1 MIPMHSAQVT
11 PAIIAVAHAHN
22 WSQGVSLVQTEVPR
36 IVVMPKLVANI
47 RGQWLPISVP
57 GLRLP
62 KIITL
67 NFGVAQNINISARNV
82 ATPPFMPLR
91 IEWVPEHKKS
101 TATTV
106 VALPA
111 LALDWGHSAPIKTQ
125 ISASAPWILWGGVG
139 RINVSLKNLGT
150 TWAPAAATVQVG
162 NNITQLDTGVP
173 IQVGGVAKVGSA
185 MLGPL
190 APGFH
195 TIVVSAPG
203 AKPVPRQ
210 VVDIPPL
217 PIIMAALGFSM
228 AEVWNLIAR
237 KRKGR

>member
-1 MIPMHSAQVT
+1 MIPMHSAQVR
-11 PAIIAVAHAHN
+11 PAIIAVAHSRN
-22 WSQGVSLVQTEVPR
+22 WSQGVTLVQTEVPR
-36 IVVMPKLVANI
+36 IVVIPKLVANI

-62 KIITL
+62 KAITL
-67 NFGVAQNINISARNV
+67 DFGVAQDISISAHNV
-82 ATPPFMPLR
+82 ATPPSMPLR
-91 IEWVPEHKKS
+91 IEWVPIHNKS
-101 TATTV
+101 TSTTV

-111 LALDWGHSAPIKTQ
+111 LALDWGHSSPVRTQ
-125 ISASAPWILWGGVG
+125 ISVSAPWILWGGVG
-139 RINVSLKNLGT
+139 YINVSLKNLGA

-203 AKPVPRQ
+203 AKPVPHQ

-217 PIIMAALGFSM
+217 PIVMAAFGFSM
-228 AEVWNLIAR
+228 AEVWNLIVR